1 MSDDTSEHKGT
12 TVAAETEFK
21 GTLTSTCA
29 VLVRGTIDGQV
40 DAPELTVTET
50 GQVVGQINAREL
62 RSSGVLQGHLTGET
76 MYISG
81 TVRDNTVIRAGA
93 LEVNPQRLT
102 DPLHVVFGDCVL
114 EVGDEPAVVVREPRR
129 AAANTSSASP
139 PAPATPIARS
149 EVTESAVEPPVTVPA

>member
-1 MSDDTSEHKGT
+1 MSDDTSERKVT
-12 TVAAETEFK
+12 TVEAETEFK
-21 GTLTSTCA
+21 GTLTSTCS

-40 DAPELTVTET
+40 NAPELTVTET
-50 GQVVGQINAREL
+50 GQVVGQVNAREL

-81 TVRDNTVIRAGA
+81 TVRDKTVIRARS

-114 EVGDEPAVVVREPRR
+114 EVGDEPAVVVREPRER
-129 AAANTSSASP
+129 AALRPAAADASSASP
-139 PAPATPIARS
+139 PDPTTPIA
-149 EVTESAVEPPVTVPA
+149 AEPQVTVPA